1 MDAILEALRAMSV
14 WEWFGTVFGIA
25 GVVLTAKRSV
35 LCWPAWLVSI
45 IAYGVFFTHIKLYA
59 DATLQVFFLITSVI
73 GWLAWQKDKTGDAE
87 AELPVTWTPLSE
99 RWAYLGLTVIASI
112 GIGFVFDRY
121 TDAHVPYWDAGCA
134 GISVAAQILMMKRRI
149 ESWHLWVIVDVIY
162 TALYATKGAWLTVIL
177 YAIFAVIA
185 VGGLR
190 EWRKSVSNHRS

>member
-1 MDAILEALRAMSV
+1 MDGLLAALRAMSV
-14 WEWFGTVFGIA
+14 WEWFGTIFGIA
-25 GVVLTAKRSV
+25 GVVLTARRSV

-45 IAYGVFFTHIKLYA
+45 IAYGVFFTQIKLYA
-59 DATLQVFFLITSVI
+59 DATLQIFFLVTSI
-73 GWLAWQKDKTGDAE
+73 LGWLAWQKDKAGDAE
-87 AELPVTWTPLSE
+87 AELPVTWTPTGE
-99 RWAYLGLTVIASI
+99 RWAYLGLTLIASI

-149 ESWHLWVIVDVIY
+149 ESWHLWVVVDVVY

-190 EWRKSVSNHRS
+190 EWRKSVSNQRN

>member
-14 WEWFGTVFGIA
+14 WEWLGTVFGIA

-35 LCWPAWLVSI
+35 FCWPAWLVSI
-45 IAYGVFFTHIKLYA
+45 IAYFVFFLQIKLYA
-59 DATLQVFFLITSVI
+59 DATLQIFFLVTSVM
-73 GWLAWQKDKTGDAE
+73 GWVAWYRDQAADAAADLAVA
-87 AELPVTWTPLSE
+87 WTPIRE
-99 RWAYLGLTVIASI
+99 RIAYAILTIVASI
-112 GIGFVFDRY
+112 GIGFVFDRF

-134 GISVAAQILMMKRRI
+134 GVSVAAQILMMKRRV
-149 ESWHLWVIVDVIY
+149 ESWHLWVVVDVVY

-190 EWRKSVSNHRS
+190 AWRKSLGEPAK

>member
-1 MDAILEALRAMSV
+1 MDALLVALRAMSV

-45 IAYGVFFTHIKLYA
+45 IAYGVFFTQIKLYA
-59 DATLQVFFLITSVI
+59 DAVLQVFFLITSI
-73 GWLAWQKDKTGDAE
+73 LGWLAWQKDKAGDAE
-87 AELPVTWTPLSE
+87 AELPVTWTPTRE
-99 RWAYLGLTVIASI
+99 RWAYLGLTLIASS

-149 ESWHLWVIVDVIY
+149 ESWHLWVVVDVVY

-190 EWRKSVSNHRS
+190 EWRKSVSNQRN

>member
-1 MDAILEALRAMSV
+1 MDALLVALRAMSV

-45 IAYGVFFTHIKLYA
+45 IAYGVFFTQIKLYA
-59 DATLQVFFLITSVI
+59 DATLQIFFLITSI
-73 GWLAWQKDKTGDAE
+73 LGWLAWQKDKAGDVE
-87 AELPVTWTPLSE
+87 AELPVTWTPTRE
-99 RWAYLGLTVIASI
+99 RWAYLVLTVISSV

-149 ESWHLWVIVDVIY
+149 ESWHLWVVVDVVY

-190 EWRKSVSNHRS
+190 EWRKSVSNQRN

>member
-14 WEWFGTVFGIA
+14 WEWLGTVFGIA

-35 LCWPAWLVSI
+35 LCWPAWLISI
-45 IAYGVFFTHIKLYA
+45 IAYGVFFTQIKLYA
-59 DATLQVFFLITSVI
+59 DATLQVFFLITSVL
-73 GWLAWQKDKTGDAE
+73 GWIAWHKDKSTDAT
-87 AELPVTWTPLSE
+87 AELAVTWTPARE
-99 RWAYLGLTVIASI
+99 RVAYAILTIVASI

-134 GISVAAQILMMKRRI
+134 GVSVAAQILMMKRRI
-149 ESWHLWVIVDVIY
+149 ESWHLWVVVDVVY

-190 EWRKSVSNHRS
+190 EWRRSVTPKLG

>member
-25 GVVLTAKRSV
+25 GVLLTAKRSV

-45 IAYGVFFTHIKLYA
+45 IAYFVFFLQIKLYA
-59 DATLQVFFLITSVI
+59 DATLQIFFLVTSVM
-73 GWLAWQKDKTGDAE
+73 GWGAWYRDQAADAAADLAVA
-87 AELPVTWTPLSE
+87 WTPIRE
-99 RWAYLGLTVIASI
+99 RIAYAILTIVASI
-112 GIGFVFDRY
+112 GIGFVFDRF

-134 GISVAAQILMMKRRI
+134 GVSVAAQILMMKRRV
-149 ESWHLWVIVDVIY
+149 ESWHLWVVVDVVY

-190 EWRKSVSNHRS
+190 AWRKSLREPAK

>member
-1 MDAILEALRAMSV
+1 MDALLVALRAMSV

-25 GVVLTAKRSV
+25 GVVLTARRSV

-45 IAYGVFFTHIKLYA
+45 IAYGVFFTQIKLYA
-59 DATLQVFFLITSVI
+59 DATLQIFFLITSVV
-73 GWLAWQKDKTGDAE
+73 GWLAWHKDKAGDAE
-87 AELPVTWTPLSE
+87 AELPVTWTPTRE
-99 RWAYLGLTVIASI
+99 RWAYLGLTLIASS
-112 GIGFVFDRY
+112 GIGLVFDRF

-149 ESWHLWVIVDVIY
+149 ESWHLWVVVDVVY

-190 EWRKSVSNHRS
+190 EWRKSVSNQRN

>member
-1 MDAILEALRAMSV
+1 MDALLMALRAMSV

-45 IAYGVFFTHIKLYA
+45 IAYGVFFTQIKLYA
-59 DATLQVFFLITSVI
+59 DAVLQVFFLITSI
-73 GWLAWQKDKTGDAE
+73 LGWLAWQKDKAGDAE
-87 AELPVTWTPLSE
+87 AELPVTWTPTRE
-99 RWAYLGLTVIASI
+99 RWAYLVLTVISSV
-112 GIGFVFDRY
+112 GIGFVFDRF

-149 ESWHLWVIVDVIY
+149 ESWHLWVVVDVVY

-185 VGGLR
+185 IGGLR
-190 EWRKSVSNHRS
+190 EWRRSTTVRDA

>member
-1 MDAILEALRAMSV
+1 MDSLLAALRTMSI
-14 WEWFGTVFGIA
+14 WEWLGTIFGIA
-25 GVVLTAKRSV
+25 GVVLTARRSV
-35 LCWPAWLVSI
+35 LCWPAWLISI
-45 IAYGVFFTHIKLYA
+45 IAYGVFFTQIKLYA
-59 DATLQVFFLITSVI
+59 DATLQIFFLITSI
-73 GWLAWQKDKTGDAE
+73 LGWLAWRKDQATDTA
-87 AELPVTWTPLSE
+87 AELAVTWTPIRE
-99 RWAYLGLTVIASI
+99 RWAYLGLTVITSI

-149 ESWHLWVIVDVIY
+149 ESWHLWVVVDVVY

-190 EWRKSVSNHRS
+190 EWRRSVTPKLG

>member
-1 MDAILEALRAMSV
+1 MDALLVALRAMSV

-25 GVVLTAKRSV
+25 GVVLTARRSV

-45 IAYGVFFTHIKLYA
+45 IAYGVFFTQIKLYA
-59 DATLQVFFLITSVI
+59 DAVLQVFFLITSI
-73 GWLAWQKDKTGDAE
+73 LGWLAWQKDKAGDSE
-87 AELPVTWTPLSE
+87 DELPVTWTPTRE
-99 RWAYLGLTVIASI
+99 RWAYLVLTVITSV
-112 GIGFVFDRY
+112 GIGFVFDRF

-149 ESWHLWVIVDVIY
+149 ESWHLWVVVDVVY

-190 EWRKSVSNHRS
+190 EWRRSVVKGEA

>member
-1 MDAILEALRAMSV
+1 MESILEALRAMSV
-14 WEWFGTVFGIA
+14 WEWLGTVFGIA

-45 IAYGVFFTHIKLYA
+45 IAYGVFFTQIKLYA
-59 DATLQVFFLITSVI
+59 DASLQVFFLITSLM
-73 GWLAWQKDKTGDAE
+73 GWVTWQKDKAGASE
-87 AELPVTWTPLSE
+87 AELPVTWTPTRE
-99 RWAYLGLTVIASI
+99 RWAYLVLTVISSV
-112 GIGFVFDRY
+112 GIGFVFDHF

-134 GISVAAQILMMKRRI
+134 GISVAAQILMMKRRV
-149 ESWHLWVIVDVIY
+149 ESWHLWVVVDVVY

-190 EWRKSVSNHRS
+190 EWRKSVTKRDA

>member
-1 MDAILEALRAMSV
+1 
-14 WEWFGTVFGIA
+14 
-25 GVVLTAKRSV
+25 
-35 LCWPAWLVSI
+35 
-45 IAYGVFFTHIKLYA
+45 VFFTQIKLYA
-59 DATLQVFFLITSVI
+59 DAVLQVFFLITSI
-73 GWLAWQKDKTGDAE
+73 LGWLAWQKDKAGDAE
-87 AELPVTWTPLSE
+87 AELPVTWTPTRE
-99 RWAYLGLTVIASI
+99 RWAYLVLTVISSV

-149 ESWHLWVIVDVIY
+149 ESWHLWVVVDVVY

-190 EWRKSVSNHRS
+190 EWRKSVSNQRN

>member
-45 IAYGVFFTHIKLYA
+45 IAYGVFFTQIKLYA
-59 DATLQVFFLITSVI
+59 DATLQIFFLITSI
-73 GWLAWQKDKTGDAE
+73 LGWLAWRKDQATDTA
-87 AELPVTWTPLSE
+87 AELPVTWTPTRE
-99 RWAYLGLTVIASI
+99 RWACLGLTLIASS

-149 ESWHLWVIVDVIY
+149 ESWHLWVIVDVVY

-190 EWRKSVSNHRS
+190 EWRKSVSNKPS

>member
-1 MDAILEALRAMSV
+1 MDALLVALRAMSV

-45 IAYGVFFTHIKLYA
+45 IAYGVFFTQIKLYA
-59 DATLQVFFLITSVI
+59 DATLQIFFLVTSI
-73 GWLAWQKDKTGDAE
+73 LGWLAWQKDKAGDAE
-87 AELPVTWTPLSE
+87 AELPVTWTPTRE
-99 RWAYLGLTVIASI
+99 RWAYLGLTLIASS

-149 ESWHLWVIVDVIY
+149 ESWHLWMVVDVVY

-190 EWRKSVSNHRS
+190 EWRKSVSNQRN

>member
-1 MDAILEALRAMSV
+1 MDALLVALRAMSV
-14 WEWFGTVFGIA
+14 WEWLGTVFGIT

-45 IAYGVFFTHIKLYA
+45 IAYGVFFTQIKLYA
-59 DATLQVFFLITSVI
+59 DAVLQVFFLITSI
-73 GWLAWQKDKTGDAE
+73 LGWLAWQKDKAGDAE
-87 AELPVTWTPLSE
+87 AELPVTWTPTRE
-99 RWAYLGLTVIASI
+99 RWAYLVLTVISSV
-112 GIGFVFDRY
+112 GIGFVFDRF

-149 ESWHLWVIVDVIY
+149 ESWHLWVVVDVVY

-185 VGGLR
+185 IGGLR
-190 EWRKSVSNHRS
+190 EWRRSTTVRDA

>member
-1 MDAILEALRAMSV
+1 MTNYNDGKWHGWNGGECPVHPKSKVNTFFIHNGLVPSTQGDGTISDACRQDWSCV
-14 WEWFGTVFGIA
+14 IA
-25 GVVLTAKRSV
+25 FRVVKEYRE
-35 LCWPAWLVSI
+35 PR
-45 IAYGVFFTHIKLYA
+45 
-59 DATLQVFFLITSVI
+59 
-73 GWLAWQKDKTGDAE
+73 
-87 AELPVTWTPLSE
+87 E
-99 RWAYLGLTVIASI
+99 RWAYLGLTLIASI

-149 ESWHLWVIVDVIY
+149 ESWHLWVVVDVVY

-190 EWRKSVSNHRS
+190 EWRKSVSNQRS

>member
-45 IAYGVFFTHIKLYA
+45 IAYGVFFTQIKLYA
-59 DATLQVFFLITSVI
+59 DATLQIFFLITSI
-73 GWLAWQKDKTGDAE
+73 LGWLAWRKDQATDTA
-87 AELPVTWTPLSE
+87 AELPVTWTPTRE
-99 RWAYLGLTVIASI
+99 RWAYLGLTLIASI

-134 GISVAAQILMMKRRI
+134 GTSVAAQILMMKRRI

-190 EWRKSVSNHRS
+190 EWRKSVSNKPS

>member
-1 MDAILEALRAMSV
+1 MDALIVALRAMSV

-45 IAYGVFFTHIKLYA
+45 IAYGVFFTQIKLYA
-59 DATLQVFFLITSVI
+59 DATLQIFFLITSI
-73 GWLAWQKDKTGDAE
+73 LGWLAWQKDKAGDAE
-87 AELPVTWTPLSE
+87 AELPVTWTPTRE
-99 RWAYLGLTVIASI
+99 RWAYLVLTVISSV
-112 GIGFVFDRY
+112 GIGFVFDRF

-149 ESWHLWVIVDVIY
+149 ESWHLWVVVDVVY

-185 VGGLR
+185 IGGLR
-190 EWRKSVSNHRS
+190 EWRRSTTVRDA

>member
-1 MDAILEALRAMSV
+1 MDALLVALRAMSV

-25 GVVLTAKRSV
+25 GVVLTARRSV

-45 IAYGVFFTHIKLYA
+45 IAYGVFFTQIKLYA
-59 DATLQVFFLITSVI
+59 DAVLQAFFLITSVL
-73 GWLAWQKDKTGDAE
+73 GWLAWQKDKAGDSE
-87 AELPVTWTPLSE
+87 AELPVIWTPTRE
-99 RWAYLGLTVIASI
+99 RWAYLVLTVISSV
-112 GIGFVFDRY
+112 GIGFVFDRF

-149 ESWHLWVIVDVIY
+149 ESWHLWVVVDVVY

-190 EWRKSVSNHRS
+190 EWRRSVTQGEA

>member
-45 IAYGVFFTHIKLYA
+45 IAYGVFFTQIKLYA
-59 DATLQVFFLITSVI
+59 DATLQIFFLITSI
-73 GWLAWQKDKTGDAE
+73 LGWLAWRKDQATDTA
-87 AELPVTWTPLSE
+87 AELPVTWTPTRE
-99 RWAYLGLTVIASI
+99 RWAYLGLTLIASS
-112 GIGFVFDRY
+112 GIGLVFDRY

-149 ESWHLWVIVDVIY
+149 ESWHLWVIVDVVY

-190 EWRKSVSNHRS
+190 EWRKSVSNKPS

>member
-1 MDAILEALRAMSV
+1 MDAILEALRVMSV
-14 WEWFGTVFGIA
+14 WEWLGTVFGIA

-45 IAYGVFFTHIKLYA
+45 IAYGVFFTQIKLYA
-59 DATLQVFFLITSVI
+59 DASLQVFFLITSVM
-73 GWLAWQKDKTGDAE
+73 GWVTWQKDKAGASET
-87 AELPVTWTPLSE
+87 ELPVTWTSTRE
-99 RWAYLGLTVIASI
+99 RWAYLVLTVISSI
-112 GIGFVFDRY
+112 GIGFVFDRF

-149 ESWHLWVIVDVIY
+149 ESWHLWVVVDVVY

-185 VGGLR
+185 IGGLR
-190 EWRKSVSNHRS
+190 EWRRSTTVRDA

>member
-1 MDAILEALRAMSV
+1 MDALLVALRAMSV

-35 LCWPAWLVSI
+35 FCWPAWLVSI
-45 IAYGVFFTHIKLYA
+45 IAYGVFFTQIKLYA
-59 DATLQVFFLITSVI
+59 DATLQIFFLVTSI
-73 GWLAWQKDKTGDAE
+73 LGWLAWHKDKAGDAE
-87 AELPVTWTPLSE
+87 AELPVTWTPTGE
-99 RWAYLGLTVIASI
+99 RWAYLGLTLIASI
-112 GIGFVFDRY
+112 GIGFVFDSY

-149 ESWHLWVIVDVIY
+149 ESWHLWVVVDVVY

-190 EWRKSVSNHRS
+190 EWRKSVSNQRN

>member
-1 MDAILEALRAMSV
+1 MDSLLAALRVMSV
-14 WEWFGTVFGIA
+14 YEWFGTVFGIA
-25 GVVLTAKRSV
+25 GVVLTARRSV

-45 IAYGVFFTHIKLYA
+45 IAYGVFFTQIKLYA
-59 DATLQVFFLITSVI
+59 DATLQVFFLITSVV
-73 GWLAWQKDKTGDAE
+73 GWIAWQKDKAGDSE
-87 AELPVTWTPLSE
+87 AELAVTWTPTRE
-99 RWAYLGLTVIASI
+99 RWAYLVLTVISSV

-177 YAIFAVIA
+177 YGIFAVIA

-190 EWRKSVSNHRS
+190 EWRRSVSQPLK

>member
-1 MDAILEALRAMSV
+1 MDALLVALRAMSV

-45 IAYGVFFTHIKLYA
+45 IAYGVFFTQIKLYA
-59 DATLQVFFLITSVI
+59 DATLQIFFLVTSI
-73 GWLAWQKDKTGDAE
+73 LGWLAWQKDKAGDAE
-87 AELPVTWTPLSE
+87 AELPVTWTPTRE
-99 RWAYLGLTVIASI
+99 RWAYLGLTLIASS

-149 ESWHLWVIVDVIY
+149 ESWHLWVVVDVVY

-190 EWRKSVSNHRS
+190 EWRKSVSNQRN

>member
-1 MDAILEALRAMSV
+1 MDVILEALRAMSV

-45 IAYGVFFTHIKLYA
+45 IAYGVFFTQIKLYA

>member
-1 MDAILEALRAMSV
+1 MDALLVALRAMSV

-45 IAYGVFFTHIKLYA
+45 IAYGVFFTQIKLYA
-59 DATLQVFFLITSVI
+59 DAVLQIFFLITSI
-73 GWLAWQKDKTGDAE
+73 LGWLAWQKDKAGDSE
-87 AELPVTWTPLSE
+87 AELPVTWTPTSE
-99 RWAYLGLTVIASI
+99 RWAYLGLTLISSI

-149 ESWHLWVIVDVIY
+149 ESWHLWVVVDVVY

-190 EWRKSVSNHRS
+190 EWRKSVSNQRI

>member
-25 GVVLTAKRSV
+25 GVVLTARRSV
-35 LCWPAWLVSI
+35 FCWPAWLVSI
-45 IAYGVFFTHIKLYA
+45 IAYGVFFTQIKLYA
-59 DATLQVFFLITSVI
+59 DAVLQVFFLITSII
-73 GWLAWQKDKTGDAE
+73 GWLAWQKDKAGAPE
-87 AELPVTWTPLSE
+87 AELPVTWTPTRE
-99 RWAYLGLTVIASI
+99 RWAYLVLTVISSV
-112 GIGFVFDRY
+112 GIGFVFDRF

-149 ESWHLWVIVDVIY
+149 ESWHLWVVVDVVY

-190 EWRKSVSNHRS
+190 EWRRSVTQGEA

>member
-1 MDAILEALRAMSV
+1 MDALLVALRAMSV

-45 IAYGVFFTHIKLYA
+45 IAYGVFFTQIKLYA
-59 DATLQVFFLITSVI
+59 DATLQIFFLVTSI
-73 GWLAWQKDKTGDAE
+73 LGWLAWQKDKAGDAE
-87 AELPVTWTPLSE
+87 AELPVTWTPTRE
-99 RWAYLGLTVIASI
+99 RWAYLGLTLIASI

-149 ESWHLWVIVDVIY
+149 ESWHLWVVVDVVY
-162 TALYATKGAWLTVIL
+162 TALYATKGAWLTVSL

-190 EWRKSVSNHRS
+190 EWRKSVSNQRN

>member
-1 MDAILEALRAMSV
+1 MDALLMALRAMSV

-45 IAYGVFFTHIKLYA
+45 IAYGVFFTQIKLYA
-59 DATLQVFFLITSVI
+59 DATLQIFFLVTSI
-73 GWLAWQKDKTGDAE
+73 LGWLAWQKDKAGDAE
-87 AELPVTWTPLSE
+87 AELPVTWTPTRE
-99 RWAYLGLTVIASI
+99 RWAYLGLTLIASS

-149 ESWHLWVIVDVIY
+149 ESWHLWVVVDVVY

-190 EWRKSVSNHRS
+190 EWRKSVSNQRN

>member
-1 MDAILEALRAMSV
+1 MDALLVALRAMSV
-14 WEWFGTVFGIA
+14 WEWFGTIFGIA
-25 GVVLTAKRSV
+25 GVVLTARRSV
-35 LCWPAWLVSI
+35 FCWPAWLVSI
-45 IAYGVFFTHIKLYA
+45 IAYGVFFTQIKLYA
-59 DATLQVFFLITSVI
+59 DATLQIFFLVTSI
-73 GWLAWQKDKTGDAE
+73 LGWLAWQKDKAGDAE
-87 AELPVTWTPLSE
+87 AELPVTWTPTRE
-99 RWAYLGLTVIASI
+99 RWAYLVLTVISSI

-149 ESWHLWVIVDVIY
+149 ESWHLWVVVDVVY

-190 EWRKSVSNHRS
+190 EWRKSVSNQRN